1 MGSSFNDLW
10 NDPNFISEER
20 RREIELEVEVIGKL
34 VEAREEKG
42 ITQEK
47 LAEMSGLKQSAIARL
62 EKMSTK
68 PQIDTLIKVL
78 TPLGYKLTIVPSD
91 QAQEV
96 R

>member
-20 RREIELEVEVIGKL
+20 RAKIELEVELLGKL
-34 VEAREEKG
+34 IEAREEKG

-62 EKMSTK
+62 EKMSSK

-78 TPLGYKLTIVPSD
+78 TPLGYKLAIVPAE
-91 QAQEV
+91 QAQK
-96 R
+96 